1 MSSKLLMMFVPKDN
15 GDRVTSVLR
24 AAGAGGGTVTRGRS
38 WSNSAFL
45 QLFGIGETVNDIVF
59 CVADE
64 DKLPALRDAVVKE
77 MEGGKKVQGCLFSID
92 LTRMYKSGKERV
104 DFSPKKED
112 GMKSSARELII
123 VILNKGF
130 ADDAMAAARQAGA
143 GGGTVLHG
151 RGTARPEDASF
162 FGITLVPEKEILLI
176 ITEKEKTAAIL
187 DAMAKLPCL
196 MQPGSGIAF
205 SMDADGFVNL
215 GQREA

>member
-1 MSSKLLMMFVPKDN
+1 MVFVPKDE

-24 AAGAGGGTVTRGRS
+24 DAGAGGGTVLCGRS
-38 WSNSAFL
+38 WASSALL
-45 QLFGIGETVNDIVF
+45 QILSIGETVNDIVL
-59 CVADE
+59 CAASE
-64 DKLPALRDAVVKE
+64 EKTLELREAIVKE
-77 MEGGKKVQGCLFSID
+77 MQNEKKKYGCLFSID
-92 LTRMYKSGKERV
+92 LTHAYKSGKERE
-104 DFSPKKED
+104 DFPPKKED
-112 GMKSSARELII
+112 GMTSTHDLIT

-130 ADDAMAAARQAGA
+130 ADDVMAAARQAGA

-176 ITEKEKTAAIL
+176 VCEKEKTAAIF

-205 SMDADGFVNL
+205 SMAADGFVNL
-215 GQREA
+215 GKKEK